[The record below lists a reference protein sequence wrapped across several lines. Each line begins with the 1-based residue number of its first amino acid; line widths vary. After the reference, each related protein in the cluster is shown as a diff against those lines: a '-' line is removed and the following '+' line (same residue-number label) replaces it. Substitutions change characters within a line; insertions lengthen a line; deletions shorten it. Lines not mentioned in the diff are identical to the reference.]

1 MSKKGIIVC
10 ISGFS
15 GVGKGTL
22 VKRLV
27 NDYDSYALS
36 VSMTTREPRQGE
48 VNGKDYFFV
57 SKEEFRKKINEGG
70 LVEYAQYID
79 NYYGT
84 PLDYVEKQLADG
96 KDVILEIEIQGALQI
111 REKYPTTLLMFVMP
125 PDVHT
130 LYERL
135 SGRGTESREVID
147 KRMARAV
154 IESEGIEQYDS
165 IVINDDLDTCVKQ
178 MHEIIKGAHQTPQC
192 NMDFI
197 EQIRGELSALSK
209 GE

>member
-57 SKEEFRKKINEGG
+57 SKEEFRKKINDTF
-70 LVEYAQYID
+70 YIK
-79 NYYGT
+79 NIISIKRIPTFKYYIMRIIFCT
-84 PLDYVEKQLADG
+84 FIFDFFYKSRNISYIFSIKRILKFYILTSFT
-96 KDVILEIEIQGALQI
+96 VI
-111 REKYPTTLLMFVMP
+111 
-125 PDVHT
+125 
-130 LYERL
+130 
-135 SGRGTESREVID
+135 
-147 KRMARAV
+147 
-154 IESEGIEQYDS
+154 
-165 IVINDDLDTCVKQ
+165 
-178 MHEIIKGAHQTPQC
+178 
-192 NMDFI
+192 
-197 EQIRGELSALSK
+197 
-209 GE
+209 

>member
-57 SKEEFRKKINEGG
+57 SKEEFRKKIN
-70 LVEYAQYID
+70 
-79 NYYGT
+79 
-84 PLDYVEKQLADG
+84 
-96 KDVILEIEIQGALQI
+96 
-111 REKYPTTLLMFVMP
+111 
-125 PDVHT
+125 
-130 LYERL
+130 
-135 SGRGTESREVID
+135 
-147 KRMARAV
+147 
-154 IESEGIEQYDS
+154 
-165 IVINDDLDTCVKQ
+165 
-178 MHEIIKGAHQTPQC
+178 
-192 NMDFI
+192 
-197 EQIRGELSALSK
+197 
-209 GE
+209 